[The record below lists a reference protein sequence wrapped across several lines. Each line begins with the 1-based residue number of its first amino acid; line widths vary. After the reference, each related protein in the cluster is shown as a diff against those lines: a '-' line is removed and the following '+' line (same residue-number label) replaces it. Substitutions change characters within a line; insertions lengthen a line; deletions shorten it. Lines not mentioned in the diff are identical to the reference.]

1 MTQPPKNHH
10 IFGNINHKQYVC
22 NHFKSIFISHI
33 LKKKSF
39 SENSTQI
46 QRLYSKLIAANFGEH
61 FLSPDPIPRECSKN
75 YKS

>member
-10 IFGNINHKQYVC
+10 IFGNINHKQYV
-22 NHFKSIFISHI
+22 
-33 LKKKSF
+33 KKKSF

-46 QRLYSKLIAANFGEH
+46 QRLYSKLIVANFGEY
-61 FLSPDPIPRECSKN
+61 FLSPDPIPREWSKN

>member
-1 MTQPPKNHH
+1 MYVIISN
-10 IFGNINHKQYVC
+10 QYL
-22 NHFKSIFISHI
+22 SPI

-46 QRLYSKLIAANFGEH
+46 QSLYSKLIAANFGEY